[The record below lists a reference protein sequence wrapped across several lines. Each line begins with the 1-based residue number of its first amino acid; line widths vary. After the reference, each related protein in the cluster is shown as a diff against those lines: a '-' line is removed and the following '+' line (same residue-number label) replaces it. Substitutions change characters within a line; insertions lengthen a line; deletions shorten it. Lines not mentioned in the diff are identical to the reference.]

1 MNFSNLDST
10 TIIAGVLGFFFL
22 VIAMFKN
29 FGRRS
34 NNQLYIPGTPKP
46 HNDNEEVKLSDPF
59 SASKQSPTG
68 DAGTPSVQ
76 KVASLDTTVGD
87 KSSFKQFTPD
97 SSAISD
103 VRVRN
108 DTDYQWE

>member
-1 MNFSNLDST
+1 MNLDLDST

-22 VIAMFKN
+22 IVAMFKN
-29 FGRRS
+29 FGRRN

-46 HNDNEEVKLSDPF
+46 PDDEQEVKLSDPF
-59 SASKQSPTG
+59 SASK
-68 DAGTPSVQ
+68 TPSGG
-76 KVASLDTTVGD
+76 KGASTQPKQPAPPVPAISD
-87 KSSFKQFTPD
+87 KSSFKQFAPD

-103 VRVRN
+103 VKVRK

>member
-1 MNFSNLDST
+1 MNLSNLDST

-29 FGRRS
+29 FGRRT

-46 HNDNEEVKLSDPF
+46 QDDDQEVKLSDPF
-59 SASKQSPTG
+59 SASTSSSKGGKDGVSDPK
-68 DAGTPSVQ
+68 APP
-76 KVASLDTTVGD
+76 VASTSGD
-87 KSSFKQFTPD
+87 QSSFKQFTPD

-103 VRVRN
+103 VKVRN
-108 DTDYQWE
+108 DTEYQWE